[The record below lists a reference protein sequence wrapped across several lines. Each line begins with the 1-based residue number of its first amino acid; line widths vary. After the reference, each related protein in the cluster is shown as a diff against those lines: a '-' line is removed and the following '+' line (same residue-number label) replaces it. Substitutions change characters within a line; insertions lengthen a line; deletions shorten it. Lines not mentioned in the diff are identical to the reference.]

1 MNDEETVPRRV
12 RAVYIGSVPVFSP
25 DHGEI
30 NPGDELDVRADEIG
44 ARFKRKAK
52 PAKKEE

>member
-1 MNDEETVPRRV
+1 VNDEETVPRRV